1 MINQIITW
9 FACPSSRS
17 SYLLMLS
24 MKQALANM
32 MEKGSKTRWGNLIGY
47 ILLPFT
53 IALQDN
59 PLDHVRKAKAT
70 IDRKKRSLE
79 SICTFLGAVLVL
91 RTFGVKVQ
99 TYLFKPSRSDNNE
112 SKVTVGIGIYSLTTM
127 EKLTKEYYPNS
138 YCASN
143 YYSWIICKNI
153 LSLKR
158 VLNQFCYI

>member
-1 MINQIITW
+1 
-9 FACPSSRS
+9 
-17 SYLLMLS
+17 MLS

-59 PLDHVRKAKAT
+59 PLDYVRKAKAT

-99 TYLFKPSRSDNNE
+99 TYFLNLLDRTIMNLRSQLALG
-112 SKVTVGIGIYSLTTM
+112 S
-127 EKLTKEYYPNS
+127 
-138 YCASN
+138 
-143 YYSWIICKNI
+143 I
-153 LSLKR
+153 L
-158 VLNQFCYI
+158 